1 MHIILNS
8 DECGIFYYYICNLC
22 LANSLAAAAAAAVSK
37 PHLYMLLTF
46 HVPNLIRFPIA

>member
-22 LANSLAAAAAAAVSK
+22 LANSLAAAAVSE
-37 PHLYMLLTF
+37 PHLHMHLTF
-46 HVPNLIRFPIA
+46 HVPNLIRFSIA